1 MDINK
6 SAPIPL
12 HFQLK
17 NLLED
22 AIKAGAWG
30 MGDLFPTDKQLMEKY
45 DLSSTTVRRAI
56 SELVHDGW
64 LERKPG
70 KGTFIRREAIEE
82 TLGRLTGFFEEM
94 TRQGFRPSAEL
105 IRSAP
110 VTIGNK
116 EIAKYPEIKTFNGQD
131 MYFIEKVQHINGK
144 PIVYLIS
151 FWPYHYGKKIAEHDL
166 SLEGIYQVVNRELEI
181 VLTKADQTIC
191 AGAADKDIAKR
202 LGVTKGDPVL
212 IMERITYAGE
222 KPVEYSY
229 NVYRGDQYKYNVTL
243 YHNSVNIGGVWGK

>member
-12 HFQLK
+12 HYQLK
-17 NLLED
+17 SILEE
-22 AIKAGAWG
+22 AIKAGTWG
-30 MGDLFPTDKQLMEKY
+30 MGELFPTDKELMKKY
-45 DLSSTTVRRAI
+45 ELSSTTVRRAI
-56 SELVHDGW
+56 SELVHEGW

-70 KGTFIRREAIEE
+70 KGTFIRREAVEE

-94 TRQGFRPSAEL
+94 SRQGFHPSAEI
-105 IRSAP
+105 IRTAP

-116 EIAKYPEIKTFNGQD
+116 EIAKYPEIKIFNGQE

-151 FWPYHYGKKIAEHDL
+151 FWLYNYGKKIAEHDL
-166 SLEGIYQVVNRELEI
+166 SVEGIYQVVNQDLEI

-191 AGAADKDIAKR
+191 AGAACKEIAKM
-202 LGVTKGDPVL
+202 LGIKAGDPVL
-212 IMERITYAGE
+212 IMERIAYAGE

-229 NVYRGDQYKYNVTL
+229 NVYRGDQYKYTVTL
-243 YHNSVNIGGVWGK
+243 YHNSVNIGGVWG